1 MSNVKERILGAVTV
15 MSDNDANALWKI
27 IIDNFSAW
35 SDVEEIT
42 PDEMDCKML
51 NEIKTNKDCHTFV
64 SQEEAMKELNL

>member
-1 MSNVKERILGAVTV
+1 MQINYSKQSIKFFKKQETGLRR
-15 MSDNDANALWKI
+15 KI
-27 IIDNFSAW
+27 
-35 SDVEEIT
+35 VEEIT